1 MVSSRYMEDIP
12 PEHPPARSWWP
23 SQRWPRTTVVLEVVL
38 IGLIGAWLGLL
49 VGGRM
54 TTSIGPLEARLT
66 VEVSPTGGSVLS
78 LPPLG
83 ELSLQTHDGPFRLH
97 ADVTQINEAD
107 AREIFNDPKS
117 LHGLPREVSADLKS
131 GVQELVWRAA
141 GSAVLGAVLLGV
153 PVFRRR
159 YRRALLAGVVAVVA
173 ITGGG
178 ATAAATWNPQAIN
191 EPRYTGLLTS
201 APSVVGDAGDIVTD
215 FKKYEKQL
223 AKIVTNVSRLYDVT
237 STLPAFAPSS
247 STIRVLFVSDLHIN
261 PGSWDVIRSVTKQFD
276 VDFIVDTG
284 DISDH
289 GTSAENAYVQP
300 IGTLGVPYVFVRG
313 NHDSSVTEDGIR
325 EQPNAIV
332 LDDQIREVDGLRLA
346 GIGDPRFTP
355 DKDTRGQPAP
365 ISVKVTGERLA
376 SLIRSQPPEAPVDIA
391 MMHDPEGAAETDGTV
406 PVALAG
412 HYHRRFEQELPFKTL
427 LFVQGSTGASGL
439 RGLEGEKP
447 TPAKASVLY
456 FDRTTRALQAWDD
469 ITLGGL
475 GLTSVSIQRHLRSSI
490 VATDKSNLPSPATW
504 SPSPTGTSPSTPW
517 PTPTLS
523 PSLSGSASPGG

>member
-1 MVSSRYMEDIP
+1 MVSSRDMEDSP
-12 PEHPPARSWWP
+12 PEHLPARSWWP
-23 SQRWPRTTVVLEVVL
+23 SQRWPHTTVVIEIVV

-49 VGGRM
+49 VGGRLN
-54 TTSIGPLEARLT
+54 TSIGPLETRLT
-66 VEVSPTGGSVLS
+66 IEVSPSGGSVLS

-83 ELSLQTHDGPFRLH
+83 ELSLKSHDGPFRLH

-107 AREIFNDPKS
+107 AREIFKDPQS
-117 LHGLPREVSADLKS
+117 LRGLDRKVAADLDS
-131 GVQELVWRAA
+131 GVRKLVVRAA

-159 YRRALLAGVVAVVA
+159 FRRALLSGAVAVGA
-173 ITGGG
+173 IAAGGG
-178 ATAAATWNPQAIN
+178 AAAATWNPQAIN
-191 EPRYTGLLTS
+191 EPRYTGLLAS

-215 FKKYEKQL
+215 YKKYEKQL

-237 STLPAFAPSS
+237 STLPAFAPST

-289 GTSAENAYVQP
+289 GTAAENAYVQP
-300 IGTLGVPYVFVRG
+300 IATLGVPYVFVRG
-313 NHDSSVTEDGIR
+313 NHDSLVTDDAIR
-325 EQPNAIV
+325 KLPNAVV
-332 LDDQIREVDGLRLA
+332 LDNQMRLVDGLRLA

-355 DKDTRGQPAP
+355 DKDTRGVPAP
-365 ISVKVTGERLA
+365 ISVKVTGESLA
-376 SLIRSQPPEAPVDIA
+376 SLIRSQPAEAPVDIA
-391 MMHDPEGAAETDGTV
+391 MMHDPEGAAEVDGTV
-406 PVALAG
+406 PLALAG
-412 HYHRRFEQELPFKTL
+412 HYHRRFQEELPFKTL

-447 TPAKASVLY
+447 TPAMASVLY
-456 FDRTTRALQAWDD
+456 FDRTTRTLQAWDD

-475 GLTSVSIQRHLRSSI
+475 GLTSVSIERHLRSS
-490 VATDKSNLPSPATW
+490 VGQSDKSNLPKPDPA
-504 SPSPTGTSPSTPW
+504 SPTPSGPV
-517 PTPTLS
+517 S
-523 PSLSGSASPGG
+523 RGD

>member
-1 MVSSRYMEDIP
+1 METDSP
-12 PEHPPARSWWP
+12 PEHPPAATARSWWP
-23 SQRWPRTTVVLEVVL
+23 SRRWPQTTVVVEIVM

-54 TTSIGPLEARLT
+54 NASVGPLETRLSI
-66 VEVSPTGGSVLS
+66 ELAPGGGSVLS

-83 ELSLQTHDGPFRLH
+83 QLSLKSHAGPFRLH
-97 ADVTQINEAD
+97 AEVTQINEAD

-117 LHGLPREVSADLKS
+117 LQGLDKVVAADLS
-131 GVQELVWRAA
+131 SAVRQLVVRAA
-141 GSAVLGAVLLGV
+141 LSAVLGALLLGFL
-153 PVFRRR
+153 VFRRR
-159 YRRALLAGVVAVVA
+159 YRRALLAGAVAVFAVSV
-173 ITGGG
+173 GGG
-178 ATAAATWNPQAIN
+178 SAAATWNPKAIN
-191 EPRYTGLLTS
+191 EPRYTGLLAS

-215 FKKYEKQL
+215 YKKYEQQL
-223 AKIVTNVSRLYDVT
+223 AKIVTNISRLYDVT

-261 PGSWDVIRSVTKQFD
+261 PGSWDVIRSITKQFD
-276 VDFIVDTG
+276 IDFIVDTG

-289 GTSAENAYVQP
+289 GTAAENAYVQP

-313 NHDSSVTEDGIR
+313 NHDSLVTEDAVR
-325 EQPNAIV
+325 AQPNAIV
-332 LDDQIREVDGLRLA
+332 LDDKVAVVDGLRLA

-355 DKDTRGQPAP
+355 DKDTRDRPASV
-365 ISVKVTGERLA
+365 SVKQTGLSLA
-376 SLIRSQPPEAPVDIA
+376 DLIRSSAAPVDIA
-391 MMHDPEGAAETDGTV
+391 LMHDPEGAEEVDGTV

-412 HYHRRFEQELPFKTL
+412 HYHRRFEQELPLSTL

-456 FDRTTRALQAWDD
+456 FDRSTHALQAWDD

-475 GLTSVSIQRHLRSSI
+475 GLTSVSIERHLRSS
-490 VATDKSNLPSPATW
+490 VNTSNRHYVQVP
-504 SPSPTGTSPSTPW
+504 G
-517 PTPTLS
+517 
-523 PSLSGSASPGG
+523 GSAPVASSSGSPGG